1 MIGLIDLFDPLED
14 SPSEMMELCKFGIK
28 LAESM
33 DSSRFKAYFT
43 AQKAYFVSC
52 DFIDTDMK
60 MFFDI
65 RASNL
70 VGIPFVTEPQRQE
83 TLSRLR
89 HYQEEYNS
97 LFDEALSLLVK
108 SNDAEMMGG
117 VLIIIGNAAGQRAL
131 IYRQLGITERYKY
144 EKNLS
149 KNSLLLA
156 KNIYVKVG
164 DEEGIALALHNL
176 ANQLR
181 FFDEKD
187 EALALVEETKEVARK
202 LGNKNFLQKAM
213 WSQEVINTG
222 KIPDYIHGE
231 KRKPSI

>member
-1 MIGLIDLFDPLED
+1 MQLLEAFPQLHVAQIEKKLEEILQHVKQAQRQEENIPRNPAGSPYVEAKDADSEDNKRVLQLRRNVPTDTTKKELRTIYYKAKDNAAQLNAMIGLIDLFDPLED

-33 DSSRFKAYFT
+33 NSSRFKAYFT

-89 HYQEEYNS
+89 HFQEEYNS

-108 SNDAEMMGG
+108 SNDAEMMG
-117 VLIIIGNAAGQRAL
+117 
-131 IYRQLGITERYKY
+131 
-144 EKNLS
+144 
-149 KNSLLLA
+149 
-156 KNIYVKVG
+156 
-164 DEEGIALALHNL
+164 
-176 ANQLR
+176 
-181 FFDEKD
+181 
-187 EALALVEETKEVARK
+187 EV
-202 LGNKNFLQKAM
+202 
-213 WSQEVINTG
+213 
-222 KIPDYIHGE
+222 Y
-231 KRKPSI
+231 